1 MVTKQGEKQKMLGI
15 FGQSFDHSKAPK
27 LPRSFLDNCTV
38 GMGGLKMDKTDAA
51 VPEACDV
58 LGGAHGK
65 E

>member
-1 MVTKQGEKQKMLGI
+1 MEHV
-15 FGQSFDHSKAPK
+15 KALK

-38 GMGGLKMDKTDAA
+38 GMGDLKMDKTDAA

-58 LGGAHGK
+58 LGGAHRK